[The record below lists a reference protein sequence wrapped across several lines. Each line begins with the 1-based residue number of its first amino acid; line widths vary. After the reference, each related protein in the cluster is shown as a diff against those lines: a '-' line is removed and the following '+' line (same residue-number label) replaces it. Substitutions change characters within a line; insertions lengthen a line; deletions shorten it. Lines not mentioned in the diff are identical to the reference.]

1 MQSLIPMN
9 PVQHVTV
16 ASRRIAASSALG
28 LFAACLAAP
37 SHSADVAAGKQKA
50 QSCAV
55 CHGENGLSRTP
66 DAPNLAGQPAIYLA
80 QQLKNYR
87 SGKRSNEVMNLIAK
101 PLSDADI
108 DNLAEWFASFQIEV
122 RPK

>member
-1 MQSLIPMN
+1 MN
-9 PVQHVTV
+9 PVRHVTA
-16 ASRRIAASSALG
+16 ASRRIAAASTFSLFG
-28 LFAACLAAP
+28 LFAAFLAAP
-37 SHSADVAAGKQKA
+37 SHSADIAAGKQKA

-66 DAPNLAGQPAIYLA
+66 DAPHLAGQPAIYLA

-87 SGKRSNEVMNLIAK
+87 SGKRSNDVMNVIAK
-101 PLSDADI
+101 PLTDADI